1 MFQAGVLYTA
11 QLQDVP
17 AQRAQAHKDDGRES
31 GEHEVKP
38 KANDW
43 EAKYLVSARVSLPIS
58 FASLLELSPLI
69 LPFSLLLSATEFGL
83 SSKVEARSC
92 WTSPISFPH

>member
-38 KANDW
+38 KAKD
-43 EAKYLVSARVSLPIS
+43 
-58 FASLLELSPLI
+58 
-69 LPFSLLLSATEFGL
+69 
-83 SSKVEARSC
+83 
-92 WTSPISFPH
+92 